1 MRVRWGTPPVVVLG
15 LTAIYL
21 LAGKL
26 GLLLAFVHAS
36 ATAVWPPTGIALA
49 AFLLLGYRVWP
60 GIFLGAFLVNLT
72 TAGSI
77 VTTLVI
83 ATGNTLEGLAG
94 AYLVNRFAHGTQAF
108 DRQLD
113 VFKFVALAA
122 LSCTTVS
129 PVFRLSSLALGGYAD
144 WAEYGRIWLTWWLGD
159 AVGAL
164 IVAPVLLL
172 LGRVPRVRW

>member
-15 LTAIYL
+15 LASIYL

-72 TAGSI
+72 TAGPGA
-77 VTTLVI
+77 TTLCI
-83 ATGNTLEGLAG
+83 ATGHTLERLAR
-94 AYLVNRFAHGTQAF
+94 AYLVNRFAHGAHAF
-108 DRQLD
+108 DRPQDL
-113 VFKFVALAA
+113 FKFA
-122 LSCTTVS
+122 
-129 PVFRLSSLALGGYAD
+129 
-144 WAEYGRIWLTWWLGD
+144 
-159 AVGAL
+159 
-164 IVAPVLLL
+164 
-172 LGRVPRVRW
+172 